1 MQFQKTGQYF
11 VLGIIATIPL
21 VFGAVHPLLTGVYTF
36 LLLVGLGGWLLLNLP
51 EKKASPTLN
60 ILLPLVIILW
70 VALQSVPLPIEV
82 VEFFSPHRAERVS
95 MVNTLAGTNQKFITL
110 SENGTAG
117 LYKALFLLSFLIY
130 YQTLKRLLAQNK
142 DFLNTVVLVIVAVGA
157 VEAFYGLF
165 QFVSPQVGI
174 LWLAIKGRAAYGTII
189 YKNQYASFLNMIWPL
204 AMASGLCFFLNKKKR
219 IQNKKAEN
227 QTQATINELAD
238 TKVQA
243 ILYLFAAALMWLA
256 VLFSLS
262 RGGMLAMVLVAMCF
276 SFFLPFSKMRK
287 VTCLIAFVV
296 FVGSYGAILGLDT
309 VTARFNSMGFSGAVR
324 FDIYLASLPLLM
336 DHWLTG
342 IGMGAYTLLSPVY
355 LKGFPVNIHFDR
367 VHNEYLELFIELGIP
382 MASLLFLWLAFQLSK
397 MLHKII
403 GTTKLLRLDLNL
415 FLLGL
420 ASFCGLLGFLIHGVV
435 DFGWRLPANLLYATT
450 LAAIVMHCLK
460 DGMRQPKGEKG
471 ENKAT

>member
-1 MQFQKTGQYF
+1 MQFEKTARYF

-36 LLLVGLGGWLLLNLP
+36 LLLVGLGGWLLLNP
-51 EKKASPTLN
+51 TEKKTSPSLN
-60 ILLPLVIILW
+60 ILLPLIIILW
-70 VALQSVPLPIEV
+70 IALQSLPLPIEI
-82 VEFFSPHRAERVS
+82 VEFLSPHRAERVS
-95 MVNTLAGTNQKFITL
+95 MVNTLTGTIQKFVTL
-110 SENGTAG
+110 SENGREG
-117 LYKALFLLSFLIY
+117 LYKALFLLSFLLY
-130 YQTLKRLLAQNK
+130 YQTLKRLFAQDKN
-142 DFLNTVVLVIVAVGA
+142 FLNTVVLAIVAVGTL
-157 VEAFYGLF
+157 EAFYGLF

-204 AMASGLCFFLNKKKR
+204 AIASGLYFFLNQKKR
-219 IQNKKAEN
+219 IQNKKTEN
-227 QTQATINELAD
+227 QITATLKELAN
-238 TKVQA
+238 TKIQA
-243 ILYLFAAALMWLA
+243 IIYLFAAALMWLA

-262 RGGMLAMVLVAMCF
+262 RGGILAMVLVAMCF
-276 SFFLPFSKMRK
+276 IFFLPFSKMRK
-287 VTCLIAFVV
+287 LTCLMAFVV

-309 VTARFNSMGFSGAVR
+309 VVARFNSMGSSGAVR

-342 IGMGAYTLLSPVY
+342 IGVGAYTLLSPVY

-382 MASLLFLWLAFQLSK
+382 MASLLFLWLAFQLGR
-397 MLHKII
+397 MLRNII
-403 GTTKLLRLDLNL
+403 DTTRLLQLDLNL
-415 FLLGL
+415 FLPGL

-450 LAAIVMHCLK
+450 LAAIATYCLEN
-460 DGMRQPKGEKG
+460 GMRQPKGKKG